1 MPCRTNSSRWAAL
14 MANSPSKMT
23 APEFRLGERAPE
35 IRHHVRAFGHQ
46 RGQALAGI
54 VEAVNRRIGQRRR
67 FQRLTD
73 LSQYVLVDGGD
84 ERQLGAEVVLHEPDR
99 HLRGFGDGAQRCGGD
114 AANGE
119 TAQRRVAYPLLRR
132 SLRGGGSYG
141 NSRVGPTA

>member
-1 MPCRTNSSRWAAL
+1 MMAPTRKISGLSAAHSGSRSGRVLPCRTNSSRWAAL

-23 APEFRLGERAPE
+23 APEFRPRRARAPE

-84 ERQLGAEVVLHEPDR
+84 
-99 HLRGFGDGAQRCGGD
+99 
-114 AANGE
+114 
-119 TAQRRVAYPLLRR
+119 
-132 SLRGGGSYG
+132 
-141 NSRVGPTA
+141 